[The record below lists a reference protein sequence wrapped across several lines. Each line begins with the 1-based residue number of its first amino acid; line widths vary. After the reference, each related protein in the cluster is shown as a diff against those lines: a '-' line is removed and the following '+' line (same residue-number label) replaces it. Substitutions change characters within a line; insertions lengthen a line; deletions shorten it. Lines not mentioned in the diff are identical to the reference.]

1 MRVFTLILLSFFI
14 LSVSAESLKI
24 GYIDTELVV
33 NNLKQYNDGK
43 ALIAEEF
50 ELKKQELLDLF
61 NHIELLRANLSEID
75 QTLTE
80 KDFQIELNKVLDL
93 ELSFK
98 KETEYWQTAI
108 NNKQLDLLQKIEF
121 IINNAIKE
129 FALNENYD
137 LILYENAAF
146 VSDSI
151 NISNKI
157 ISKIENNSLWTIH

>member
-151 NISNKI
+151 NISNNI
-157 ISKIENNSLWTIH
+157 ISKIENNSL

>member
-1 MRVFTLILLSFFI
+1 MRVFTLFLLSFFI
-14 LSVSAESLKI
+14 LSVSADSLKI

-43 ALIAEEF
+43 VLIAEEF

-157 ISKIENNSLWTIH
+157 ISKIENNSL

>member
-93 ELSFK
+93 ELSFE

-157 ISKIENNSLWTIH
+157 ISKIENNSL

>member
-1 MRVFTLILLSFFI
+1 MRVFTLIWLSFFI

>member
-108 NNKQLDLLQKIEF
+108 NNKQLDLLQKIEL

-129 FALNENYD
+129 FALTENYD

-151 NISNKI
+151 NISNNI
-157 ISKIENNSLWTIH
+157 ISKIENNSL

>member
-129 FALNENYD
+129 FALTENYD

-151 NISNKI
+151 NISNNI
-157 ISKIENNSLWTIH
+157 ISKIENNSL

>member
-157 ISKIENNSLWTIH
+157 ISKIENNSL

>member
-61 NHIELLRANLSEID
+61 NHIELLRANLSEVD

-157 ISKIENNSLWTIH
+157 ISKIENNSL

>member
-80 KDFQIELNKVLDL
+80 KDFQIELNKALDL

>member
-108 NNKQLDLLQKIEF
+108 NNKQLDLLQKIEL

-157 ISKIENNSLWTIH
+157 ISKIENNSL